1 MSFIKNLRV
10 GVRLALAF
18 GALAA
23 GLLVVAFAGLSG
35 TSDLNAAA
43 EKSGEVDVPSTAA
56 LAGLRE
62 NIIGYR
68 ADQLAHTLNS
78 DDAGWKDQESQ
89 MADHVK
95 GVEQAFAKYEPLIS
109 GEQDRKYF
117 EDAKKSWDAYVA
129 DTKDLVEISRTD
141 DDRAAYDG
149 LLKVEVQA
157 LIDLMTTLGEWTE
170 LTEKVASSNVTDAR
184 GSYSSARTLIYAIA
198 LIALLLAATAA
209 VFVTRS
215 VTRPVA
221 RLGGRLRS
229 LNDEDLEALTGGLD
243 AVANGDLTREATA
256 VTEALDVSTRDELGQ
271 LSATFNDMLG
281 KAHRSIDSYGS
292 MREQL
297 AGMIGE
303 VSANARTVGAASQQ
317 MASTSDE
324 TGRAVDEI
332 ASAVGEVAQGAERQ
346 VRMVES
352 VRAAAQEAAG
362 TASDSAGSATE
373 TAEAAGEAREIAQRG
388 VDAALEASGAM
399 AEVSR
404 ASHDVTGAIGELSA
418 KSERIVGIVDTIT
431 GIAEQTNLLAL
442 NAAIEAA
449 RAGEQGR
456 GFAVVA
462 EEVRKLAEESQ
473 DAAGQISGLVGEIQT
488 ETRRV
493 VEVVEE
499 SGRQTESGVA
509 TVEQTREAFERIG
522 AAVEDMSSR
531 IEQIAGAV
539 QRISLDTERMQG
551 EIGEVAAVAE
561 QSSASA
567 EQVSASTQET
577 SASAQEIATSAA
589 DLARTAEDLER
600 LVSQFK
606 ISA

>member
-1 MSFIKNLRV
+1 
-10 GVRLALAF
+10 
-18 GALAA
+18 
-23 GLLVVAFAGLSG
+23 
-35 TSDLNAAA
+35 
-43 EKSGEVDVPSTAA
+43 
-56 LAGLRE
+56 
-62 NIIGYR
+62 
-68 ADQLAHTLNS
+68 
-78 DDAGWKDQESQ
+78 

-95 GVEQAFAKYEPLIS
+95 LVEQSFAAYEPLIR
-109 GEQDRKYF
+109 GAEDRTYF
-117 EDAKKSWDAYVA
+117 EDAKRAWADYVA
-129 DTKDLVEISRTD
+129 ETQDLVEISRSD
-141 DDRAAYDG
+141 DDRAAYHG
-149 LLKVEVQA
+149 LLKVKVQP
-157 LIDLMTTLGEWTE
+157 LIDLMTALGKWTE
-170 LTEKVASSNVTDAR
+170 LNQKIADGHVAQAR
-184 GSYSSARTLIYAIA
+184 DGYAGARTLIFGVTG
-198 LIALLLAATAA
+198 LALLLAIAAA
-209 VFVTRS
+209 VLVTRS

-221 RLGGRLRS
+221 QLHDRLRS
-229 LNDEDLEALTGGLD
+229 LDEQ
-243 AVANGDLTREATA
+243 DLTSLTEGLEATA
-256 VTEALDVSTRDELGQ
+256 DGDLMMTVASVTTPAEVSGDDELGR
-271 LSATFNDMLG
+271 LARTFNSMLG
-281 KAHRSIDSYGS
+281 KAQRSIDSYNV
-292 MREQL
+292 MRQQL

-303 VSANARTVGAASQQ
+303 VSANARSVGAASQQ

-332 ASAVGEVAQGAERQ
+332 ANAVGEVAQGAERQ
-346 VRMVES
+346 VKMVES
-352 VRAAAQEAAG
+352 VRTAAQEAAG
-362 TASDSAGSATE
+362 AAAASAGSAGE

-388 VDAALEASGAM
+388 VEAALQASGAM

-404 ASHDVTGAIGELSA
+404 ASQDVTGAIGDLSA

-473 DAAGQISGLVGEIQT
+473 AAAAEIAGLVGEIQT
-488 ETRRV
+488 ETHRV

-522 AAVEDMSSR
+522 SAVEDMSSR

-539 QRISLDTERMQG
+539 QKISGDTERMQG

-577 SASAQEIATSAA
+577 SASAQEIASSAA

-600 LVSQFK
+600 LVGRFK
-606 ISA
+606 VTA